1 MLKGPKRFVKCEGMN
16 HYKVNINNGEC
27 TIYFWS
33 DAPRKITKV
42 LLRLWFKKF
51 RNSGYYNTMQDF
63 FEECEYRLKDSS
75 DKVEQYIYLTLDE
88 VIL

>member
-1 MLKGPKRFVKCEGMN
+1 MVKGPKRFVKCEGMN
-16 HYKVNINNGEC
+16 HYKVNINNGER

-51 RNSGYYNTMQDF
+51 RNSGYYNTMKDF
-63 FEECEYRLKDSS
+63 FEECEYILKDSS
-75 DKVEQYIYLTLDE
+75 DKVEQYIYLTLNE
-88 VIL
+88 VTL

>member
-1 MLKGPKRFVKCEGMN
+1 MGKGPKRFVKSDGMN
-16 HYKVNINNGEC
+16 HYKVDINGGEC

-33 DAPRKITKV
+33 DAPTKTTKV

-51 RNSGYYNTMQDF
+51 RNSGCYSTMQDF
-63 FEECEYRLKDSS
+63 FEDCDYRLKGSS
-75 DKVEQYIYLTLDE
+75 DEIERYIPLRLEE

>member
-16 HYKVNINNGEC
+16 HYKVTVNNGEC

-75 DKVEQYIYLTLDE
+75 DEIERYISLTLDE
-88 VIL
+88 VIP